1 MSVPPQQDRPDG
13 PELLIA
19 LSRWLAEDLLPV
31 VPREQRF
38 NVRIAANSCAILARE
53 WASAAPGAE
62 REAARAELAELARAI
77 RAGEH
82 DGRWDE
88 TFEAVRDLVKA
99 KVDVAHPGYAK
110 EN

>member
-53 WASAAPGAE
+53 WESAAP
-62 REAARAELAELARAI
+62 AARAELAELARAI